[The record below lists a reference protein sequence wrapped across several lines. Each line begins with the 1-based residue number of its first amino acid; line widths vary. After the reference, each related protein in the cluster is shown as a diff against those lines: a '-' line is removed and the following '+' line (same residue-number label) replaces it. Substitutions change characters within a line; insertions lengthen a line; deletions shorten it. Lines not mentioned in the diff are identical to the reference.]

1 MVFLSRFP
9 LCLAH
14 TPSAADAAQ
23 RKNTARLTCQELSAA
38 FYQLLCIPPL
48 SPPAT
53 SDELP
58 NNRTFQQ
65 WGFQLCSKPGPCRA
79 FAEASSALG
88 QDAAGATFSV
98 ALGTRLAALCLL
110 EQPLLPEWDWV
121 SLFVCNSWLWNHFEE
136 GARQEDSAKT
146 ALIRLKTHHWFVMGS
161 SKDLGC

>member
-110 EQPLLPEWDWV
+110 EQPL
-121 SLFVCNSWLWNHFEE
+121 SFFQNGIGFLFSCATAGYGIISRRGL
-136 GARQEDSAKT
+136 GRKT
-146 ALIRLKTHHWFVMGS
+146 PPKLCS
-161 SKDLGC
+161 SG